1 MAQVKSYSMPLSK
14 NQFRHTKSLGWIF
27 VFFFSSVA
35 VGANSFYRRIYANPD
50 SNTIETVNFDIH
62 RPSKSL
68 AILLLYL
75 RARLIPV
82 TIAML
87 PTLPRELS
95 IDDLAHPMD
104 IPIYHYTHICVC
116 VYIYIYRLRAT
127 SVSTC
132 TTHLPK
138 PLQRGKPSRKCEKS
152 STTESLKFFSC
163 CLFAVYNYSVVR
175 SSIRSLL

>member
-1 MAQVKSYSMPLSK
+1 M
-14 NQFRHTKSLGWIF
+14 NFC
-27 VFFFSSVA
+27 FFFSSVA

-116 VYIYIYRLRAT
+116 VYIYISLTCNEREYLHDSFAKALAT
-127 SVSTC
+127 RETITEV
-132 TTHLPK
+132 
-138 PLQRGKPSRKCEKS
+138 RKIFNNREF
-152 STTESLKFFSC
+152 EILLV
-163 CLFAVYNYSVVR
+163 LF
-175 SSIRSLL
+175 IRCI